1 MNEEKIE
8 VRLNKESAA
17 EICKQLLEPF
27 DKMPVSTI
35 PTVLNAFTMA
45 LSVLAAHCKEETES
59 DTEDHVER
67 LILKWL
73 CAVENVG
80 DMHFSKY
87 IGTTVMNEQE
97 IIMLGVAI
105 DSHVKMLLREAD
117 AYRKSDNTEAIK
129 ECLDEVR
136 RFKALKEKLESYGQ

>member
-8 VRLNKESAA
+8 LRLNKESAA

-27 DKMPVSTI
+27 DNMPVETI

-73 CAVENVG
+73 CAVEHVG
-80 DMHFSKY
+80 NMHFSKY
-87 IGTTVMNEQE
+87 IDTTAISEQE

-105 DSHVKMLLREAD
+105 DTHVRMLLNEEEA
-117 AYRKSDNTEAIK
+117 YKRNGNTEAIK
-129 ECLDEVR
+129 DCLDEVR
-136 RFKALKEKLESYGQ
+136 RFKALK